1 MPLERGSS
9 PEPSSGRASPVIRR
23 WYNQNS
29 GEETPNRDKAFRRY
43 ASGVDRS
50 LSLFETALQEWADYI
65 SFLSRLLK
73 SLQAR
78 PPSSFE
84 IPSKIIVAKR
94 LAQCLNP
101 TLPAGVHQKALE
113 VYGFIFSMIGKEML
127 SNDLSL
133 YLPGLSSTL
142 SFASLSVRT
151 LFLELIEKYFLKIDP
166 QSLRPALKAIILTL
180 LPGLED
186 ETSEDFNWILNIID
200 EFKKVV
206 RPANSE
212 SLQNGHSTGDDFFW
226 QCFFLAS
233 ITSNNR
239 RTGALAYL
247 VRNLPKLDHL
257 IYSEQSMGVRS
268 QPIEHDQNVE
278 FDRLSA
284 IVTSPGPGLL
294 LRCYAAGLADEQM
307 LTQRGFLDLLVTHL
321 PLHSKILQKMVKSED
336 LELLVTAAIGVVS
349 RREMSLNRRLWA
361 WLIGPQP
368 NEEPDGGADSSYL
381 VSEQLQSH
389 VSRTRYFEKFGLYP
403 LTQALLK
410 IINCDSVNPSE
421 RARPFRICLS
431 LMDRWEIGGLL
442 VTDIFLP
449 IVDST
454 SRYKSQA
461 TSKAEYSEVLRSA
474 SVFFDGVESGLI
486 WGEILQLITQA
497 VNNGKLSTS
506 EKITKISLVNFIIT
520 QFNVQEEEMLL
531 VHAPL
536 TLLAIIVILEDAR
549 ESDQIQSL
557 DHQNSKEV
565 SNLALQLAIDLIEL
579 IPERSFRNRPLVK
592 NSSSTIYDHLLP
604 EDLANNKILEKIS
617 TFYVQ
622 EHGNLD
628 ACHPPY
634 TPLQITELLLQK
646 ADSLTRCTLRSSSSS
661 IGETAHKAWLHVNIL
676 SKTPKIESYNASGLL
691 SAMASSLSA
700 DTHLPFLVLSS
711 INYLATSLYSSS
723 YISMKDLSGL
733 VGLLVR
739 HSWYYMSASNPKYHV
754 EAVRTLWQLQAALS
768 TSNHDIEAAIC
779 SIIIETNLDGTYTNQ
794 NSESGR
800 KFGVLW
806 THTLHDNP
814 TNADRR
820 SSKVSRLESRNETRF
835 SSVDNF
841 EIIISRPLFL
851 LLDALLDERTQLF
864 MTVRIWL
871 QNLTSI
877 HKLFHVFVTKLSGF
891 SFLHKVS
898 GHLNFNVSDEK
909 LIHRCDND
917 LDQCLYYL
925 RTLSNV
931 LRWSSESMWSA
942 LTSNNIPTQINLI
955 LGIDEHDRRV
965 TILDF
970 FLDICLKA
978 IQITYDRDNP
988 HSESQVNQFHR
999 TSLNLL
1005 HQILLCPHA
1014 PGLADLRL
1022 EKILIERLMQ
1032 SLDEADSFIQVLL
1045 LNVVFAAL
1053 KLLKKPEP
1061 KLVKPSGLEIKRNT
1075 ATIQDVPPK
1084 LQSMAKTDINEL
1096 TASTY
1101 SNLPP
1106 NLIKCIQAGLSAPSS
1121 RSVLDSWMSFIT
1133 ECLQF
1138 YEDDVFQIIIPLV
1151 ETFCSQISKTFFN
1164 LQKIFRK
1171 AVPNASE
1178 IDAPES
1184 TLISLLNGLEHVLER
1199 GHDLLIYDESK
1210 TPNVKSPDQPHGFF
1224 GNIVSGVF
1232 TSETPQSRSITA
1244 NHRLTVLLTFQDAV
1258 KICYVIWSWGGDD
1271 FSAQDI
1277 ESASS
1282 FNYTSLR
1289 MRNRARRLLE
1299 HMFAAEPHECL
1310 ETMVGLW
1317 RKSSDTL
1324 NQSQS
1329 SAFFNLLHVL
1339 DGSRPKH
1346 TIPAIFNAINSRTNP
1361 SALEPSRMP
1370 TLTSSINDTDLT
1382 VFLIEYS
1389 QTLEDDAMDEIWE
1402 DCMSFL
1408 KDLLS
1413 NPFPHRQVLPCL
1425 LEFAAIL
1432 GEKVDNTNFG
1442 EQIKMRRELGVRD
1455 HLILSKN
1462 LLIVPQDLFIRL
1474 LTAVFTTRPM
1484 GFLEAP
1490 TKIEECTDPSLSR
1503 LSKAEDV
1510 VAILAEIAPK
1520 LPKILVEP
1528 DRILNAANTICSC
1541 VIGPTFKSKSFPASV
1556 SKSILQLLNQIAKL
1570 PQNQKLWKKDLADA
1584 FYDPRFFTIPV
1595 DIVNSD
1601 WFPILKQWLSN
1612 DKERMPELLSR
1623 LMPPATAGIVFG
1635 VGATSIRHEADRKAQ
1650 LNLRRIATLILA
1662 AADDNFVKD
1671 LPLILEKIVELLS
1684 ATATSSPSSITRAEI
1699 YLLLRSLVLKTSTV
1713 HLANFWPIIN
1723 AELHP
1728 AISSILIPEQ
1738 NTGSDTYNNYSILQA
1753 CKLLDVLLCI
1763 APEDFLL
1770 HEWLYITDTIDAV
1783 HRPSESESVALIDI
1797 LSEELGS
1804 KLSLR
1809 PVHPESVIMNT
1820 KNIQSR
1826 RPLLGMGGIDDCKNW
1841 EKREDLVSK
1850 VLRPFFSQLSIF
1862 VFENTYSMCIS
1873 DRHAC
1878 WKGLLE
1884 DLFDDRSIVKAL

>member
-1 MPLERGSS
+1 MPLDHGGS
-9 PEPSSGRASPVIRR
+9 PEPSSGRASPVIRK
-23 WYNQNS
+23 WYQQNS

-78 PPSSFE
+78 PSSSIE

-101 TLPAGVHQKALE
+101 SLPAGVHQKALE
-113 VYGFIFSMIGKEML
+113 VYGFIFSMIGKDML

-186 ETSEDFNWILNIID
+186 ETSEDFNWTLNLID
-200 EFKKVV
+200 EFKKAV
-206 RPANSE
+206 RPSNSE
-212 SLQNGHSTGDDFFW
+212 SLQYGHSTGDDFFW

-257 IYSEQSMGVRS
+257 IPSEQSVGVRS
-268 QPIEHDQNVE
+268 QPTELDQNVK

-321 PLHSKILQKMVKSED
+321 PLHSKILQKKVKFED
-336 LELLVTAAIGVVS
+336 LELLITAAIGVVS
-349 RREMSLNRRLWA
+349 RREMSLNRRLWS

-368 NEEPDGGADSSYL
+368 NEERDGGANSSYL
-381 VSEQLQSH
+381 VSEKLQSH

-403 LTQALLK
+403 LKKALLK
-410 IINCDSVNPSE
+410 IITRDSVSPSE

-442 VTDIFLP
+442 VSDIFLP
-449 IVDST
+449 IIDST

-461 TSKAEYSEVLRSA
+461 SSKAEYLEVLRSA

-497 VNNGKLSTS
+497 VNKGKFSNS
-506 EKITKISLVNFIIT
+506 EKIMKISLVNFIIT
-520 QFNVQEEEMLL
+520 QFNVREEEMLL

-536 TLLAIIVILEDAR
+536 TLLAIIVILEDTR
-549 ESDQIQSL
+549 ENDQIQL
-557 DHQNSKEV
+557 MDHQTSGEV

-579 IPERSFRNRPLVK
+579 IPERSFQNRPSVI
-592 NSSSTIYDHLLP
+592 NSSLTTYEHLSL
-604 EDLANNKILEKIS
+604 EDFANKKILEKIS
-617 TFYVQ
+617 NFYVQ

-634 TPLQITELLLQK
+634 SPLQITELLLQK
-646 ADSLTRCTLRSSSSS
+646 ADSLTRCTLLSTSSS
-661 IGETAHKAWLHVNIL
+661 IEAAANKAWLHVNLL

-691 SAMASSLSA
+691 SAMASRLST
-700 DTHLPFLVLSS
+700 DTNLPFLVFTS

-723 YISMKDLSGL
+723 YFSMKDLSGL

-739 HSWYYMSASNPKYHV
+739 HSWYFMSASNPKYHV

-779 SIIIETNLDGTYTNQ
+779 SIIIETNLDGAYTNQ

-835 SSVDNF
+835 SSADNF
-841 EIIISRPLFL
+841 EVIISRPLFL
-851 LLDALLDERTQLF
+851 LLDSLLDERTQLF

-891 SFLHKVS
+891 NFLHKVS
-898 GHLNFNVSDEK
+898 GYLDFNVNNEK

-942 LTSNNIPTQINLI
+942 LISNNIPTQITLI
-955 LGIDEHDRRV
+955 LGINEYDRRV

-970 FLDICLKA
+970 FLDVCLKA

-1014 PGLADLRL
+1014 VYLADLRL

-1053 KLLKKPEP
+1053 KLHKKSEPE
-1061 KLVKPSGLEIKRNT
+1061 LVKSSGLEIKRIT
-1075 ATIQDVPPK
+1075 ATSQDVPPK
-1084 LQSMAKTDINEL
+1084 LQLMAKTDISDL
-1096 TASTY
+1096 TASSH

-1138 YEDDVFQIIIPLV
+1138 YEDDIFQILIPLV

-1199 GHDLLIYDESK
+1199 GHDLLIHDESK

-1271 FSAQDI
+1271 FSAQDT

-1317 RKSSDTL
+1317 RKSSDNL
-1324 NQSQS
+1324 DQSQS

-1402 DCMSFL
+1402 DCLSFL
-1408 KDLLS
+1408 RYLLS

-1442 EQIKMRRELGVRD
+1442 EQIKMRREL
-1455 HLILSKN
+1455 S
-1462 LLIVPQDLFIRL
+1462 DLFIRL

-1484 GFLEAP
+1484 GFLEVPAK
-1490 TKIEECTDPSLSR
+1490 TEECSDQSVSR

-1556 SKSILQLLNQIAKL
+1556 SKSILQLLNQIARL

-1595 DIVNSD
+1595 DVVDSD
-1601 WFPILKQWLSN
+1601 WLPILKQWLLN

-1713 HLANFWPIIN
+1713 HLAIFWPIIN
-1723 AELHP
+1723 AELHL
-1728 AISSILIPEQ
+1728 AISSILVPEQ
-1738 NTGSDTYNNYSILQA
+1738 STGSDTYNNYSILQA
-1753 CKLLDVLLCI
+1753 CKLLDTLLCI

-1797 LSEELGS
+1797 LSEELGA
-1804 KLSLR
+1804 KLFLR
-1809 PVHPESVIMNT
+1809 SVQTESVIMNT
-1820 KNIQSR
+1820 KNIHTR
-1826 RPLLGMGGIDDCKNW
+1826 RPLLGIGGIDNCKNW
-1841 EKREDLVSK
+1841 EKREDLVGK

-1862 VFENTYSMCIS
+1862 VFENTYSMCMS
-1873 DRHAC
+1873 DREAC

-1884 DLFDDRSIVKAL
+1884 DLFDDRNIVKAL